1 MDRRR
6 QFRPALERHV
16 SGAIKI
22 PTALADTTLETT
34 LREHREDLAAI
45 VFYAPWCP
53 SCADYWAVLRQVADA
68 LRDKHEIELHAYSID
83 AEAYPHLAR
92 RYRVTAVPTT
102 LFYHYGIRLREMVG
116 ARPEF
121 AILGDLEDVLP

>member
-1 MDRRR
+1 MSDI
-6 QFRPALERHV
+6 AL
-16 SGAIKI
+16 
-22 PTALADTTLETT
+22 PQALTDITLETT

-53 SCADYWAVLRQVADA
+53 SCATFWGVMDEVAAQLR
-68 LRDKHEIELHAYSID
+68 HTHGITLHTYSID

-102 LFYHYGIRLREMVG
+102 LFYHYGIRLREMIG
-116 ARPEF
+116 ARPAF
-121 AILGDLEDVLP
+121 AILSDLEDVLPDGR